1 MQRMYPLRFLFLDFN
16 SYFAS
21 VEQQLKPDLRG
32 EPLIVVPVMTDATS
46 AIAASYEAKALG
58 IKTGTPVYEA
68 KRICKNLKIVEADHH
83 HYVRYHDML
92 HDIVDKIIPVSFVA
106 SIDEFG
112 CELKGEEQ
120 IEENAR
126 EIALLVKHAIRKHAG
141 EYIRCS
147 IGIAPNRYLA
157 KVACDLQK
165 PDGLTVLKESDLPHK
180 LMHLNSRDLP
190 GIGYNMEQRLI
201 QSNIRTFGDIWK
213 LEPKHMRR
221 IWHSVAGEQLYYRLR
236 GMEIEEQE
244 THTSTVGHS
253 HVLAP
258 EWRPIDAAHIVAQRL
273 TLKAASRLRRKKH
286 HARFMDLSVRI
297 EHGMRV
303 AYRAEFP
310 LAADSMQFMRALDGL
325 WQQLLS
331 EAKPKRLRKI
341 SITLHGLQADD
352 AIQPTLFD
360 AMEAGNPQRADRLEK
375 ASLAMD
381 ALNAKYGRD
390 TVAMGFLPKTSS
402 QFSGTK
408 IAFSRVPE
416 MAEFHE

>member
-1 MQRMYPLRFLFLDFN
+1 MHPLRFLFIDFN

-32 EPLIVVPVMTDATS
+32 EPVIVVPVMTDATC

-68 KRICKNLKIVEADHH
+68 KRLCKNLNIVEANHE
-83 HYVRYHDML
+83 HYVRFHDML
-92 HDIVDKIIPVSFVA
+92 HEIVHRVIPVSYVA

-112 CELKGEEQ
+112 CELMGDEREEEKA
-120 IEENAR
+120 IN
-126 EIALLVKHAIRKHAG
+126 IAGRIKDAIRHEAG
-141 EYIRCS
+141 KYIRCS

-157 KVACDLQK
+157 KVACDIQK
-165 PDGLTVLKESDLPHK
+165 PDGLTVIRHADIPSK
-180 LMHLNSRDLP
+180 LISLAPRDLP
-190 GIGYNMEQRLI
+190 GIGYNMEQRLL
-201 QSNIRTFGDIWK
+201 QHGIRSFDDIWK
-213 LEPKHMRR
+213 LEPKHMRK

-236 GMEIEEQE
+236 GVEIPDAPTQ
-244 THTSTVGHS
+244 TSTVGHS

-258 EWRPIDAAHIVAQRL
+258 EWRPIEAAHIVAQRL
-273 TLKAASRLRRKKH
+273 VLKAASRLRRKAY
-286 HARFMDLSVRI
+286 HARFLDLSVRI
-297 EHGMRV
+297 ENGARI

-310 LAADSMQFMRALDGL
+310 LAADSMQFMRALECL
-325 WQQLLS
+325 WRQLL
-331 EAKPKRLRKI
+331 EEMRPARLKKI
-341 SITLHGLQADD
+341 SVTLHGLQADT

-360 AMEAGNPQRADRLEK
+360 AMEAGNPQRAKRLEE
-375 ASLAMD
+375 ASRAMD
-381 ALNAKYGRD
+381 RLNAKFGRD

-416 MAEFHE
+416 LAEFHE

>member
-1 MQRMYPLRFLFLDFN
+1 MHPLRFLFIDFN

-68 KRICKNLKIVEADHH
+68 KRICKNLKIIEADHQ
-83 HYVRYHDML
+83 HYVRFHDML
-92 HDIVDKIIPVSFVA
+92 HDIVHRIIPVSFVA

-112 CELKGEEQ
+112 SELKGDEREK
-120 IEENAR
+120 ENAI
-126 EIALLVKHAIRKHAG
+126 EIAHLIKTAIAKEAG
-141 EYIRCS
+141 KYIRCS
-147 IGIAPNRYLA
+147 VGIAPNRYLA

-165 PDGLTVLKESDLPHK
+165 PDGLTVIEHQDLPHK
-180 LMHLNSRDLP
+180 LMHLKPRDLP
-190 GIGYNMEQRLI
+190 GIGYNMEQRLLQSGI
-201 QSNIRTFGDIWK
+201 QTFQDIWK

-221 IWHSVAGEQLYYRLR
+221 IWHSVSGEQLYYRLR
-236 GMEIEEQE
+236 GIEIPEGE
-244 THTSTVGHS
+244 TSKSTVGHS

-258 EWRPIDAAHIVAQRL
+258 QWRPIDAAHIVAQRL
-273 TLKAASRLRRKKH
+273 TLKAASRLRRMQY
-286 HARFMDLSVRI
+286 HARYFDLSVRI
-297 EHGMRV
+297 EHGQRI
-303 AYRAEFP
+303 AYRAEFAP
-310 LAADSMQFMRALDGL
+310 AADSMHFMRALDTL
-325 WQQLLS
+325 WQQLLL
-331 EAKPKRLRKI
+331 EMKPTHLKKI
-341 SITLHGLQADD
+341 NVTLHGLQADS
-352 AIQPTLFD
+352 ALQPTLFD
-360 AMEAGNPQRADRLEK
+360 ALEAGKPQHPDRLTK

-381 ALNAKYGRD
+381 ALNARYGRD